1 MLQSFAGYGLIIP
14 MNDTTVILQ
23 PKLTAT
29 RRTKDRIRQ
38 HGTPHGKDFQ
48 DGRGCPMAFT
58 LMRCDR
64 PESLDGVFSW
74 ELKAQDGWRGWI
86 PKSEIECLNDSWRS
100 LHKDRCE

>member
-1 MLQSFAGYGLIIP
+1 MLQSFADYGLILS

-23 PKLTAT
+23 PKPTAT

-38 HGTPHGKDFQ
+38 HGTPSGKDFQ

-64 PESLDGVFSW
+64 LDGVHSW
-74 ELKAQDGWRGWI
+74 MLEAQDGWQGRI
-86 PKSEIECLNDSWRS
+86 PRSEIDVLNDGWRS

>member
-1 MLQSFAGYGLIIP
+1 MLQSFADYGLILS

-38 HGTPHGKDFQ
+38 HGTPHGKDFK
-48 DGRGCPMAFT
+48 DGRGCPMSFT
-58 LMRCDR
+58 LMRRDR
-64 PESLDGVFSW
+64 IDGVHSW
-74 ELKAQDGWRGWI
+74 MLESQDGWQGRI
-86 PKSEIECLNDSWRS
+86 PRNEIDVLNDGWRS

>member
-1 MLQSFAGYGLIIP
+1 

-23 PKLTAT
+23 PKPTAT

-38 HGTPHGKDFQ
+38 HGIPSGKDFQ
-48 DGRGCPMAFT
+48 DGRGCPMAFS
-58 LMRCDR
+58 LMRQDR
-64 PESLDGVFSW
+64 VAGVFSW

-86 PKSEIECLNDSWRS
+86 PKSEIDCLNDSWRS

>member
-1 MLQSFAGYGLIIP
+1 

-38 HGTPHGKDFQ
+38 HGTPHGKDFK

-58 LMRCDR
+58 LMRRNDKG
-64 PESLDGVFSW
+64 EWML
-74 ELKAQDGWRGWI
+74 EAQDGWQGWI
-86 PKSEIECLNDSWRS
+86 PRSEINVLNDGWRS